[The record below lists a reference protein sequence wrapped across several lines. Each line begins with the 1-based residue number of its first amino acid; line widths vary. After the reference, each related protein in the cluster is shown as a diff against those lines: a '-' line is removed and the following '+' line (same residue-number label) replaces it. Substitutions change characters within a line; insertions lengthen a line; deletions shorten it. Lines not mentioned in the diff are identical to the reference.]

1 MASVVGKTD
10 AQFEAGVTGL
20 NTNSTPQAGVGVHG
34 KSAAAGVL
42 GENTASWHGVA
53 GIGGPNGGEGV
64 NGQSLSGWA
73 GVGGYNKS
81 AAGGPGVWGVG
92 GATAG
97 EGVHGESQSGYAA
110 VAGYNKSNGP
120 GVWGIGGPKGGEGV
134 HGESNSGFAA
144 VAGYNK
150 SAAGGP
156 GVWGI
161 GGATAGEGVHGE
173 SQSGYAAVAGY
184 NKSNGPGVWGIG
196 GPNGGEGV
204 HGESHS
210 GFAAV
215 AGYSKAGGPAGW
227 FDGNVV
233 VTGDVILQ
241 GADYAEALTTTD
253 SDVVPGA
260 VVVFDDNGELQPCT
274 QECDTTVAGIVSGA
288 GGLKPAIVLDRHANS
303 APVALM
309 GTVWC
314 YADAV
319 KAPIRPGDLLTTAD
333 TPGHCRRV
341 TQPAKA
347 FGAVIGKALTS
358 LVSGRGMVRV
368 FVSPR

>member
-1 MASVVGKTD
+1 MSNPLTGTSD
-10 AQFEAGVTGL
+10 AAFQAGVTGT
-20 NTNSTPQAGVGVHG
+20 NTNTTPQAGVGVYG

-53 GIGGPNGGEGV
+53 GIGGPKGGEGV
-64 NGQSLSGWA
+64 NGVSHSGWA

-81 AAGGPGVWGVG
+81 
-92 GATAG
+92 T
-97 EGVHGESQSGYAA
+97 
-110 VAGYNKSNGP
+110 
-120 GVWGIGGPKGGEGV
+120 
-134 HGESNSGFAA
+134 
-144 VAGYNK
+144 
-150 SAAGGP
+150 GP

-173 SQSGYAAVAGY
+173 SNSGYAAVAGY
-184 NKSNGPGVWGIG
+184 NKSTGPGVWGIG
-196 GPNGGEGV
+196 GATAGEGVHGESHSGYAAVAGYNTNNGPGLWGIGGPHGGEGV

-210 GFAAV
+210 GSAAV
-215 AGYSKAGGPAGW
+215 AGYSKGGGPAGW

-253 SDVVPGA
+253 DEVAPGV
-260 VVVFDDNGELQPCT
+260 VVVFDTNGELRPCRK
-274 QECDTTVAGIVSGA
+274 EYDTAVAGIVSGA
-288 GGLKPAIVLDRHANS
+288 RGVKPAIVLDRHANS

-314 YADAV
+314 YAEA
-319 KAPIRPGDLLTTAD
+319 ARASIRPGDLLTTSI
-333 TPGHCRRV
+333 TPGHCQRATENTR
-341 TQPAKA
+341 A

-358 LVSGRGMVRV
+358 LESGRGMVRV